1 MFSKHYPVEVILT
14 KNPDKD
20 FYYMAHS
27 KYLSNSGGFF
37 SLLVTNYL
45 KHDKKNKI
53 YENK

>member
-1 MFSKHYPVEVILT
+1 LT

-27 KYLSNSGGFF
+27 KFFAKSGGGF